1 MHIEGTRLDPKFIN
15 LHHNHKKYQ
24 ICNDT
29 FDRLPLS
36 LLIKKVNDIQI
47 WFGSKKPMENNSKGK
62 K

>member
-15 LHHNHKKYQ
+15 LPHNHKYQ

-29 FDRLPLS
+29 SDSLPLS

-47 WFGSKKPMENNSKGK
+47 WY
-62 K
+62 